1 MKLGEICCLRLTM
14 AGHNPYEARIINI
27 SSHSKHS
34 GEEVAE
40 LMEDDKRVLRY
51 LVQQINEMYRFNPN
65 AT

>member
-1 MKLGEICCLRLTM
+1 M